1 MGGVVYGIVEII
13 FQRNHPGTNIFQ
25 YICFSENGLPQST
38 KFLSHQLFTN
48 CDVSRVFGSKSGCG
62 VVACG
67 MVLTFVQMHHLQVV
81 SVIGHGQPQWTK
93 ICFTLDFL
101 IL

>member
-1 MGGVVYGIVEII
+1 MYGIVENS
-13 FQRNHPGTNIFQ
+13 FPEEESPWNKH
-25 YICFSENGLPQST
+25 FSENGLPQRT
-38 KFLSHQLFTN
+38 KFLSHQVVTN